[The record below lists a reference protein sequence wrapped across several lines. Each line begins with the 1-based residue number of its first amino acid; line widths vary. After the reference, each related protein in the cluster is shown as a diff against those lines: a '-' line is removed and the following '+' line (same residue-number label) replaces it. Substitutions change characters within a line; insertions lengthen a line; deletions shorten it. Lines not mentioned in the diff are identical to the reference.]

1 MSFFDRKEEV
11 IDLQMTQFGKQLFAD
26 GEFKPVYYAFFD
38 DDIIYDI
45 NYTGHTEAQNETSER
60 IKTAARLKTQYV
72 HYGIET
78 EFYNVLKEIKTEDP
92 DAKIGREQDIERHFT
107 LPNPI
112 GNSDLMTDYAPAWSI
127 SFLKGDI
134 LSSSI
139 VFPSSSAPISDQDP
153 IQHIPQIETK
163 IEYETHY
170 GEPQASDEFGAPDL
184 EPEPESD
191 ADDLEPAA
199 AAAAFEDIAGMSLNI
214 KKGGLLILVEE
225 ENAFFE
231 KENFDIEVFEVGI
244 SGSLTPLYFAAN
256 GKIQESVDDLNMLEE
271 DEFFEDVYTD
281 SKFVEYYMSIST
293 DDEIE
298 ESILCNYGINRS
310 KDLLIDQT
318 FECEDKTDI
327 VRRGPSG
334 FEPLPTNDPED
345 CF

>member
-38 DDIIYDI
+38 DDIIYDV

-60 IKTAARLKTQYV
+60 IKTVPRLKTQYV

-78 EFYNVLKEIKTEDP
+78 EFHNILKEIKTEDP
-92 DAKIGREQDIERHFT
+92 DAKIGREQDIEKHFT
-107 LPNPI
+107 LPAPI
-112 GNSDLMTDYAPAWSI
+112 GNSDLMNDYAPAWSI

-134 LSSSI
+134 LSSSL
-139 VFPSSSAPISDQDP
+139 VLSSSSDP

-163 IEYETHY
+163 IKYETHY
-170 GEPQASDEFGAPDL
+170 GDSQTLDEFGDLDPL
-184 EPEPESD
+184 EPAPESD
-191 ADDLEPAA
+191 ADGLEPAA
-199 AAAAFEDIAGMSLNI
+199 AAAEFEEAAGMSLNI
-214 KKGGLLILVEE
+214 KKDGLLILVEE

-231 KENFDIEVFEVGI
+231 KENFDIEVFEVDS

-281 SKFVEYYMSIST
+281 SKFVEYFMSIST

-298 ESILCNYGINRS
+298 ESILCSYGINRS

-318 FECEDKTDI
+318 FDCEDKTDI
-327 VRRGPSG
+327 VRRGPTG
-334 FEPLPTNDPED
+334 FEPLPANDPED